1 MQANHEIIVAVYA
14 SFNRRDI
21 PAVLARM
28 HPQVDWPN
36 AMEDTRVHGHA
47 EVQDY
52 WIRQWAVVDPHVE
65 PTHIEDDE
73 TGHTVV
79 DVHQVVHD
87 LSGNLLLDQDVQ
99 HVYLIRDSLIEH
111 MEIRQASVFRAIPHR

>member
-47 EVQDY
+47 EVQEL
-52 WIRQWAVVDPHVE
+52 DPPVGCGRSSRR
-65 PTHIEDDE
+65 TY
-73 TGHTVV
+73 T
-79 DVHQVVHD
+79 
-87 LSGNLLLDQDVQ
+87 
-99 HVYLIRDSLIEH
+99 Y
-111 MEIRQASVFRAIPHR
+111 